1 MKLQLKRSNVLA
13 SGGAKEPTAAQLE
26 YGELAINYNK
36 DDPAIFLKDSNNN
49 VIRISGVNNIADDGQ
64 VELPE
69 SSTPP
74 ANPLPGN
81 LWFNS
86 EDGRLYIYY
95 KDPDTEQWVDASPD
109 SWDPTSYPNLAD
121 DTAQAGT
128 LDDRYLML
136 NTANNPVTGAV
147 NINNKINLA
156 TDGSGDFDANV
167 TANRFIGPLTGNV
180 TGNVTGTITGNADT
194 ATRALDADNADKLG
208 NQTPAY
214 YRNATNINAGTLN
227 DDRLPATISSNITG
241 SSASCTGNSAT
252 ATTATN
258 IDRKQITT
266 SNNSAYRIL
275 LGDPSNNAG
284 PSQAKVVTDA
294 SRCYYNPN
302 TNVLAGIARF
312 TGKSD
317 TAGDADDSAKLNGQ
331 NAAYYRNA
339 TNINAGTLSDARL
352 PNTIS
357 SDITGTAADSDKL
370 SGQVRTDAASGDTVV
385 SRTANADVNVRLI
398 RSNFGNQATI
408 SGGMVFRVNDSSD
421 NYLRTC
427 NDTAAIRT
435 FLNVPT
441 RTGGN
446 ASGTWG
452 ISITGSAG
460 SATNA
465 TNCRIDHDTGNA
477 WHRIVMIDDG
487 KDSASNNRLKT
498 DSAST
503 IAINPSTN
511 QVRATTFVGALSGNA
526 TSATNAGKLDNIDST
541 AFLRSNT
548 SDQFTSGTLRFND
561 NCVLGMGSGTDA
573 ELFCN
578 GSHLYLDL
586 NSGIG
591 NFYIRDGTTTR
602 FTFDDAGSF
611 TATANITAYSDI
623 SLKENIETIPN
634 ALDKVLALRGVE
646 YNRIDLEEKP
656 RQIGVIAQEI
666 EEVIPEVVLTDEEGI
681 KSVAYGNLVGLLIE
695 SVKELKAEV
704 NELKAKLE
712 G

>member
-1 MKLQLKRSNVLA
+1 MKLQLKRSNVLE

-136 NTANNPVTGAV
+136 NTANNPVTGSI
-147 NINNKINLA
+147 NINNKVNLA
-156 TDGSGDFDANV
+156 SDGSGDFDANV
-167 TANRFIGPLTGNV
+167 TANRFIGPVTGDV

-194 ATRALDADNADKLG
+194 ATRAADADNADNLG
-208 NQTPAY
+208 NQNPAF
-214 YRNATNINAGTLN
+214 YRNASNINAGTIS

-252 ATTATN
+252 ATTSSNIARNSISTN
-258 IDRKQITT
+258 
-266 SNNSAYRIL
+266 NNSSYRIL
-275 LGDPSNNAG
+275 LGDANNNGG
-284 PSQAKVVTDA
+284 PSQAHVVTDA

-302 TNVLAGIARF
+302 TNTLGGVATFLGNATSA
-312 TGKSD
+312 SD
-317 TAGDADDSAKLNGQ
+317 AAKLDGQ
-331 NAAYYRNA
+331 
-339 TNINAGTLSDARL
+339 S
-352 PNTIS
+352 
-357 SDITGTAADSDKL
+357 
-370 SGQVRTDAASGDTVV
+370 RTDAATANTVV
-385 SRTANADVNVRLI
+385 SRNASSDINVRLV
-398 RSNFGNQATI
+398 RSNYQNQNSI
-408 SGGMVFRVNDSSD
+408 SGGMVYRINDGND
-421 NYLRTC
+421 NYFRIC
-427 NDTAAIRT
+427 NDTSAIRT

-452 ISITGSAG
+452 ISITGNA
-460 SATNA
+460 AT
-465 TNCRIDHDTGNA
+465 
-477 WHRIVMIDDG
+477 
-487 KDSASNNRLKT
+487 
-498 DSAST
+498 
-503 IAINPSTN
+503 
-511 QVRATTFVGALSGNA
+511 ATT
-526 TSATNAGKLDNIDST
+526 ATNAGKLDNVDSSQ
-541 AFLRSNT
+541 FLRSDVNDIKT
-548 SDQFTSGTLRFND
+548 GGYIRYND
-561 NCVLGMGSGTDA
+561 NIHQYFGTGNDFDM
-573 ELFCN
+573 FCN
-578 GSHLYLDL
+578 GSHMYMDL
-586 NSGIG
+586 KSGIG
-591 NFYIRDGTTTR
+591 NLYIRDGTTTR
-602 FTFDDAGSF
+602 FTLDDNGTF
-611 TATANITAYSDI
+611 TATSNITAYSDI
-623 SLKENIETIPN
+623 TLKENIETIPN
-634 ALDKVLALRGVE
+634 ALDKVLALRGVSF
-646 YNRIDLEEKP
+646 NRKDHEDKP
-656 RQIGVIAQEI
+656 RQIGVIAQEV
-666 EEVIPEVVLTDEEGI
+666 EEVIPEVVITGEEGI

-695 SVKELKAEV
+695 SIKELKAEV
-704 NELKAKLE
+704 NELKAQLE

>member
-1 MKLQLKRSNVLA
+1 MKLQLKRSNVLE

-26 YGELAINYNK
+26 FGELAINYNK

-167 TANRFIGPLTGNV
+167 TANRFIGPLTGDV

-194 ATRALDADNADKLG
+194 ATRALDADNADNLG
-208 NQTPAY
+208 NQSPAF
-214 YRNATNINAGTLN
+214 YRNASNIDAGTIN

-252 ATTATN
+252 ATTASNISRNSINTN
-258 IDRKQITT
+258 
-266 SNNSAYRIL
+266 SNSSFRIL
-275 LGDPSNNAG
+275 LGNPNNNNG
-284 PSQAKVVTDA
+284 PSQAHVVVDA

-302 TNVLAGIARF
+302 TNVLGGIETF
-312 TGKSD
+312 TGKAA
-317 TAGDADDSAKLNGQ
+317 TAGDADTLNGQ
-331 NAAYYRNA
+331 SRTTSA
-339 TNINAGTLSDARL
+339 TSN
-352 PNTIS
+352 
-357 SDITGTAADSDKL
+357 
-370 SGQVRTDAASGDTVV
+370 TVV
-385 SRTANADVNVRLI
+385 SRDSSADVSLRLV
-398 RSNFGNQATI
+398 RSNYQNESTI
-408 SGGMVFRVNDSSD
+408 SGGMVYRINDGSNNFFRI
-421 NYLRTC
+421 C
-427 NDTAAIRT
+427 NDTGAIRT

-452 ISITGSAG
+452 ISI
-460 SATNA
+460 
-465 TNCRIDHDTGNA
+465 
-477 WHRIVMIDDG
+477 
-487 KDSASNNRLKT
+487 
-498 DSAST
+498 
-503 IAINPSTN
+503 
-511 QVRATTFVGALSGNA
+511 SGNA
-526 TSATNAGKLDNIDST
+526 ATATTATNAGKLDNIDSSQ
-541 AFLRSNT
+541 FIRSDAADIKT
-548 SDQFTSGTLRFND
+548 GGTLRFND
-561 NCVLGMGSGTDA
+561 NISLTLGSSDDFQM
-573 ELFCN
+573 FCN
-578 GSHLYLDL
+578 GSHMYMDL
-586 NSGIG
+586 KSGIG
-591 NFYIRDGTTTR
+591 NLYIRDGTTTR
-602 FTFDDAGSF
+602 YTFNDNGTF
-611 TATANITAYSDI
+611 TATSNITAYSDVT
-623 SLKENIETIPN
+623 LKENIETIPN
-634 ALDKVLALRGVE
+634 ALDKVLALRGVSF
-646 YNRIDLEEKP
+646 NRKDHEDKP
-656 RQIGVIAQEI
+656 RQIGVIAQEV
-666 EEVIPEVVLTDEEGI
+666 EEVIPEVVITGEEGI

-695 SVKELKAEV
+695 SIKELKAEV
-704 NELKAKLE
+704 DELKAQLE